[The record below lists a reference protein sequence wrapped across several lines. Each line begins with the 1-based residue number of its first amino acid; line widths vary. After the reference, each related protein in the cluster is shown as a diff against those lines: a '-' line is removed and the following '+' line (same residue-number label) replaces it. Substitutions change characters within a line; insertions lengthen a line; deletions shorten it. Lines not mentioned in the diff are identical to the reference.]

1 MATKTRNAKK
11 LIPSKNYKYVSMCVD
26 YITTA
31 TSTISKDIPTA
42 LREDVWLAKVGT
54 YHKRFNTERD
64 AALAVDKNL
73 LSKGKKPVNILIKKA
88 TE

>member
-1 MATKTRNAKK
+1 MATKTRNAKR
-11 LIPSKNYKYVSMCVD
+11 LIPSKKYKYVSMCVD

-42 LREDVWLAKVGT
+42 LREDVWLAKVGN